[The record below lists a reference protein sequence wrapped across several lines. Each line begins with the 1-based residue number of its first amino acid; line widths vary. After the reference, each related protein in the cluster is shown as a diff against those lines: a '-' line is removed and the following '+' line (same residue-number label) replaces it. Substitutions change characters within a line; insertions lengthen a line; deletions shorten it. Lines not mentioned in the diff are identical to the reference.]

1 MEICT
6 LEFVKV
12 AGQNKESVVLYFKDR
27 QAAEKYKEEY
37 LDGQP
42 DVIIE
47 DDAIGFQYY
56 NDGEFWSE
64 INDILVDHAWRRL
77 APQPPSSEV
86 RVETRVETREV
97 FVEPDLY
104 RVKYNLNHNNMS
116 VCKMLRSEDEMKD
129 YMVKAIGVAVGP
141 IEVLRMSLDQ
151 LFEEYENA

>member
-12 AGQNKESVVLYFKDR
+12 VGQNKESVVLYFKDR
-27 QAAEKYKEEY
+27 QAAEEYKKEY

-56 NDGEFWSE
+56 NDREFWSE
-64 INDILVDHAWRRL
+64 INDILLDHAWRRM
-77 APQPPSSEV
+77 APQPPSGEV
-86 RVETRVETREV
+86 RVETREV
-97 FVEPDLY
+97 VVEPDFY
-104 RVKYNLNHNNMS
+104 RVKYINHINVS
-116 VCKMLRSEDEMKD
+116 VRKVLRSEDKMKD
-129 YMVKAIGVAVGP
+129 YMIKALRVAVGP

-151 LFEEYENA
+151 LVEEYENE

>member
-64 INDILVDHAWRRL
+64 INDMMMDNVWRRL
-77 APQPPSSEV
+77 APQPPSGEV
-86 RVETRVETREV
+86 RVETREV
-97 FVEPDLY
+97 VVEPDFY
-104 RVKYNLNHNNMS
+104 RVKYINHNDMR

-129 YMVKAIGVAVGP
+129 YMVKALGVAVGP

-151 LFEEYENA
+151 LVEEYENA

>member
-6 LEFVKV
+6 LEFVKT
-12 AGQNKESVVLYFKDR
+12 AGPRKESVVLYFKDR

-37 LDGQP
+37 LDNQS
-42 DVIIE
+42 DIIIE

-64 INDILVDHAWRRL
+64 INDILMDLAWRRL
-77 APQPPSSEV
+77 APSGPAEP
-86 RVETRVETREV
+86 RVEVQVKTREV
-97 FVEPDLY
+97 IVEPDFY
-104 RVKYNLNHNNMS
+104 RVKYINHNDMR

-151 LFEEYENA
+151 LVEEYENA

>member
-12 AGQNKESVVLYFKDR
+12 AGPRKESVVLYFKDR

-37 LDGQP
+37 LDGQS

-64 INDILVDHAWRRL
+64 INDILVDNAWRRL
-77 APQPPSSEV
+77 APQPPSEV
-86 RVETRVETREV
+86 RVETREV
-97 FVEPDLY
+97 IVEPDFY
-104 RVKYNLNHNNMS
+104 RVKYINHNNMS
-116 VCKMLRSEDEMKD
+116 VCKLLRSVEDAKN
-129 YMVKAIGVAVGP
+129 YMADIIDLAVGP
-141 IEVLRMSLDQ
+141 VTIVKMSLNQ
-151 LFEEYENA
+151 LVEEYENA

>member
-6 LEFVKV
+6 LEFVKT
-12 AGQNKESVVLYFKDR
+12 AGPRKEGVVLYFKDR

-37 LDGQP
+37 LDNQS

-56 NDGEFWSE
+56 NDNEFWSE

-77 APQPPSSEV
+77 APQPPSEV
-86 RVETRVETREV
+86 I
-97 FVEPDLY
+97 VEPDFY
-104 RVKYNLNHNNMS
+104 RVKYINHNNMS
-116 VCKMLRSEDEMKD
+116 VCKLTRSKEEMND

-151 LFEEYENA
+151 LVEEYENA

>member
-64 INDILVDHAWRRL
+64 INDMMMDNVWRRL
-77 APQPPSSEV
+77 APQPPSGEV
-86 RVETRVETREV
+86 RVETREV
-97 FVEPDLY
+97 VVEPDFY
-104 RVKYNLNHNNMS
+104 RVKYINHINVS
-116 VCKMLRSEDEMKD
+116 VRKVLRSEEEMKD
-129 YMVKAIGVAVGP
+129 YMVKALGVAVGP
-141 IEVLRMSLDQ
+141 IEVLHMSLDQ
-151 LFEEYENA
+151 LVEEYENA

>member
-27 QAAEKYKEEY
+27 QAAEEYKKEY

-56 NDGEFWSE
+56 NDREFWSE
-64 INDILVDHAWRRL
+64 INDILLDHAWRRM
-77 APQPPSSEV
+77 APQPPSGEV
-86 RVETRVETREV
+86 RVETREV
-97 FVEPDLY
+97 VVEPDFY
-104 RVKYNLNHNNMS
+104 RVEYVNHNDMR

-129 YMVKAIGVAVGP
+129 YMVKALGVAVGP

-151 LFEEYENA
+151 LVEEYENA

>member
-47 DDAIGFQYY
+47 DDTIGFQYY

-64 INDILVDHAWRRL
+64 INDMMMDNVWRRL
-77 APQPPSSEV
+77 APQPPSGEV
-86 RVETRVETREV
+86 RVETREV
-97 FVEPDLY
+97 IVEPDFY
-104 RVKYNLNHNNMS
+104 RVKYINHINVS
-116 VCKMLRSEDEMKD
+116 VRKVLRSKEEMND
-129 YMVKAIGVAVGP
+129 YMDKAIGVAVGP

-151 LFEEYENA
+151 LVEEYENA

>member
-6 LEFVKV
+6 LEFVKT
-12 AGQNKESVVLYFKDR
+12 AGPRKEGVVLYFKDR
-27 QAAEKYKEEY
+27 QAAEKYKEEH

-64 INDILVDHAWRRL
+64 INDILMDHAWRRL
-77 APQPPSSEV
+77 APQPPSEV
-86 RVETRVETREV
+86 RVETREV
-97 FVEPDLY
+97 IVEPDFY
-104 RVKYNLNHNNMS
+104 RVKYINHNNMS
-116 VCKMLRSEDEMKD
+116 VCKLTRSKEEMND

-151 LFEEYENA
+151 LVEEYENA

>member
-6 LEFVKV
+6 LEFVKT
-12 AGQNKESVVLYFKDR
+12 AGPRKEGVVLYFKDR

-77 APQPPSSEV
+77 APTQPS
-86 RVETRVETREV
+86 REV
-97 FVEPDLY
+97 IVEPDFY
-104 RVKYNLNHNNMS
+104 RVKYINHNNMS
-116 VCKMLRSEDEMKD
+116 VCKLTRSKEEMND
-129 YMVKAIGVAVGP
+129 YMVKAIGVAIGP

-151 LFEEYENA
+151 LVEEYENA